1 MGSEALQLRFNR
13 DLVMELLRLS
23 EGVTRDL
30 AGTYFYIC
38 TVAVVRNI
46 TGVYTTSIV
55 ISTLR
60 VSIDLFPGFIKPR
73 L

>member
-30 AGTYFYIC
+30 AGTYVFLH

-46 TGVYTTSIV
+46 TGVYTTPI
-55 ISTLR
+55 R
-60 VSIDLFPGFIKPR
+60 
-73 L
+73 